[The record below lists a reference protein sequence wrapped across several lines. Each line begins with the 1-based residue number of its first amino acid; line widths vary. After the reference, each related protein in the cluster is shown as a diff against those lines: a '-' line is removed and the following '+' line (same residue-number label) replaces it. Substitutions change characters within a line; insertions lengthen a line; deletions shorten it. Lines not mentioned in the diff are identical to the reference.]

1 MGEEEASTR
10 HSPLLVPRADIRP
23 PLPAFRR
30 LSTRRPT
37 RQLGAHQPNRFSS
50 PVSRPVPSS
59 TTPSSSSTF
68 HSTMSLLRSCQ
79 QAVRRQ
85 TAARAAFIASR
96 TYATDSNIPQAAEQ
110 KQDTEVA
117 QPPSQDVMTADI
129 VSGAPSTF
137 ISLCVAFADPLQ
149 TTATEELR
157 HRTVRIFQPT
167 RSTTQSGTGKS
178 ERWRIDWDILPGG
191 GRWENPLMGWASSY
205 VFHPSGRLVRSTTMQ
220 CGLHA
225 RHALVIPH
233 QGGRHPFC

>member
-1 MGEEEASTR
+1 
-10 HSPLLVPRADIRP
+10 
-23 PLPAFRR
+23 
-30 LSTRRPT
+30 
-37 RQLGAHQPNRFSS
+37 
-50 PVSRPVPSS
+50 
-59 TTPSSSSTF
+59 
-68 HSTMSLLRSCQ
+68 MSLLRSCQ

-137 ISLCVAFADPLQ
+137 VSLCVALADALQ

-157 HRTVRIFQPT
+157 HRTVRIFQRT

-191 GRWENPLMGWASSY
+191 GRWENPLMGWASSADYMQGTRLSFRTKEDAIHFAEKQGWDYY
-205 VFHPSGRLVRSTTMQ
+205 VAATEIKRIPPKNYAENFVYKPSKLRLIRTK
-220 CGLHA
+220 
-225 RHALVIPH
+225 
-233 QGGRHPFC
+233 